1 MRGIRLPWTALRK
14 CVKPQPL
21 SGMPPSGR
29 DLFVLRVRMA
39 TAERLEAPAA
49 EEVIADRTA
58 RFLYLARR

>member
-1 MRGIRLPWTALRK
+1 M
-14 CVKPQPL
+14 KPQPL